1 MGRPGC
7 SQHPGLRIER
17 LRPLVRAHERQ
28 RAVVVR
34 ELPEG
39 AEPLGWEVDEVLE
52 GAGASAHRREPPSV
66 PADCASGPVSD
77 LVGRAEGGRAVGCLT
92 SAFAST
98 RSPGRQRGSPGEPR
112 ASGRLRCSGNGT
124 RASCRLAD
132 RMEVR
137 LGESGAALETLRWT
151 AETVTR
157 AHLVR
162 GFRYG
167 VGVAV
172 YFGHGRPEGWAGYH
186 GLRARH
192 LAEAGGEP
200 LGAVLSVTCLTA
212 SRWRTG
218 LAVLARSSRRPA
230 SPPARSARLACR
242 SRREHAVDARPRRR
256 ASRRRAAPRRRRS
269 CAARAVRGR
278 PVSYPRRPAR
288 GARGHLGG
296 SRAAE
301 SSRRTG
307 ARMGVTENDLAAIVA
322 EVAEIDAGEIKPHVP
337 LAQAGIDSLM
347 AVEIA
352 VDVERRYGIRFD
364 EPELQ
369 RSDLRR
375 PRRAHPFK
383 LPSGAA

>member
-1 MGRPGC
+1 MTPLEGGQAWVLAAPRPA
-7 SQHPGLRIER
+7 IER

-52 GAGASAHRREPPSV
+52 GAGAVLVVGSRRRSPRTALPGPFLTSSAGRRVAVGWLPDLGLRLDAFARSAARV
-66 PADCASGPVSD
+66 ARRTAGVGPV
-77 LVGRAEGGRAVGCLT
+77 AVLG
-92 SAFAST
+92 
-98 RSPGRQRGSPGEPR
+98 QWDPR
-112 ASGRLRCSGNGT
+112 FL
-124 RASCRLAD
+124 RLAD

-151 AETVTR
+151 AERVTR

-162 GFRYG
+162 GLRYG

-218 LAVLARSSRRPA
+218 LAFSEELAAAGVTAGAFGAVSPVDHVESMRWMLGLADALHDGERLLGPA
-230 SPPARSARLACR
+230 L
-242 SRREHAVDARPRRR
+242 V
-256 ASRRRAAPRRRRS
+256 RAAPSEGGPFRILGDPLAALAGAPRAGAR
-269 CAARAVRGR
+269 AARVFA
-278 PVSYPRRPAR
+278 P
-288 GARGHLGG
+288 
-296 SRAAE
+296 
-301 SSRRTG
+301 
-307 ARMGVTENDLAAIVA
+307 
-322 EVAEIDAGEIKPHVP
+322 
-337 LAQAGIDSLM
+337 
-347 AVEIA
+347 
-352 VDVERRYGIRFD
+352 
-364 EPELQ
+364 EPELVW
-369 RSDLRR
+369 
-375 PRRAHPFK
+375 A
-383 LPSGAA
+383 